1 MFNIEKFGKKIA
13 QLRKAADMTQY
24 ELAESLNLTRQ
35 AISKYE
41 RGESFPDVS
50 ILVTMAQVLGT
61 TPGELISAGEATT
74 GETRL
79 LEEVATTQD
88 TNIRPTADDLLGV
101 APLLRP
107 STLEKLSQ
115 RLSDEGVDISHLMSL
130 SEYLSDEATL
140 ALLEKQDDSILTP
153 ELLEKITPF
162 LTDATRYDILQ
173 KIFERKL
180 DWHLLPALYID
191 RSIIEAA
198 VVEGILPWEALTV
211 RANRNWQWVH
221 I

>member
-173 KIFERKL
+173 KIFESKL